1 MASYPP
7 KPRNRNKNFDSSEIQ
22 LIAELVEKHISIL
35 NSKLCSTV
43 THERKKA
50 IWAEITSK
58 VNALGVCQRTTKEI
72 KTKWTNVHQTAK
84 REFSNRQLDMRKT
97 GGGPCIA
104 PLSTTS
110 EKIVDIYKECP
121 SFTGLTGIE
130 SDDLVM
136 QMGTEVADV
145 IGSPSTL
152 HLLARALEENVC
164 DVPTQEASVP
174 SCSSTQIYPEGELS
188 VDASALHDD
197 ISTIEEPLVQTG
209 GKSNRVTK
217 RKIKQDDITRLQYEV
232 LLEQK
237 KKVIQQTI
245 YFELMNKKLRLELDS
260 LMHHE

>member
-7 KPRNRNKNFDSSEIQ
+7 KPRNKNKNFDSSEIQ

-50 IWAEITSK
+50 IWA
-58 VNALGVCQRTTKEI
+58 LGVCQRTTKEI
-72 KTKWTNVHQTAK
+72 KTKWTNMHQAAK

-110 EKIVDIYKECP
+110 EKIVDIYKERP

-209 GKSNRVTK
+209 GKSNRVK

>member
-7 KPRNRNKNFDSSEIQ
+7 KPRNRNKNFNRSEIQ

-72 KTKWTNVHQTAK
+72 KTKWTNMHQTAK

-97 GGGPCIA
+97 GGGPCIV

-110 EKIVDIYKECP
+110 ENIVDIYKECP

-136 QMGTEVADV
+136 QMGLWSRLGENQIV
-145 IGSPSTL
+145 SP
-152 HLLARALEENVC
+152 RER
-164 DVPTQEASVP
+164 
-174 SCSSTQIYPEGELS
+174 
-188 VDASALHDD
+188 
-197 ISTIEEPLVQTG
+197 
-209 GKSNRVTK
+209 SNRMTSPDCSMRFCLSRK
-217 RKIKQDDITRLQYEV
+217 RKSFSKPCTL
-232 LLEQK
+232 
-237 KKVIQQTI
+237 
-245 YFELMNKKLRLELDS
+245 S
-260 LMHHE
+260 S